1 MPDSQLLLQL
11 LRRASTELPA
21 DVCGALK
28 QGADAET
35 SGSPAQSIL
44 QDILRNVELAAERQ
58 RPLCQDTGTIQV
70 FVRPGCAFRREQF
83 LDDLHS
89 AVREA
94 TSQGLLRKNCV
105 LAVSGKNTGD
115 NLGPGSPSIHWLEET
130 GSDETEVTVL
140 LKGGGSENMS
150 CQYSLPDT
158 TLHAARDLDGVRRCV
173 LDAVT
178 RIQGQGCAPGVLGV
192 VIGGDRAMG
201 YEEAKQLLL
210 QPLGTRSPQPELAA
224 LEQTLLTEAN
234 SLGIGPMGL
243 GGRTTLLDVFVKETS
258 RHPASFF
265 VTIAYNCWCC
275 RRQTVSFKQS

>member
-1 MPDSQLLLQL
+1 MSYTQLLFQL
-11 LRRASTELPA
+11 LRQVSTELPA
-21 DVCGALK
+21 DVRSALE
-28 QGADAET
+28 QAASVETAE
-35 SGSPAQSIL
+35 SPAQSIL

-70 FVRPGCAFRREQF
+70 FVRPGLDFRRQQF
-83 LDDLHS
+83 LDDLHE

-94 TSQGLLRKNCV
+94 TAQGLLRKNCV

-115 NLGPGSPSIHWLEET
+115 NLGPGSPSVHWL
-130 GSDETEVTVL
+130 DETNAPETQVTVL

-150 CQYSLPDT
+150 CQYSLPDIP
-158 TLHAARDLDGVRRCV
+158 LHAARDLDGIRRCV

-178 RIQGQGCAPGVLGV
+178 RIQGQGCAPGILGV

-210 QPLGTRSPQPELAA
+210 RPLGSRNPQPELAA
-224 LEQTLLTEAN
+224 LEKTLLEQAN

-243 GGRTTLLDVFVKETS
+243 GGKTTLLDVFVKETS